1 LITTLHGD
9 CRELLPTLPDRSVQ
23 CCVTSPPYYGLR
35 DYGTAQWDGGDA
47 ACDHGAAYREKRQAT
62 RQAGVNGGIP
72 GSERDPPQ
80 TVCKCGAR
88 RIDAQLGLEATPDAY
103 VAALVGVFR
112 EVRRVLRDDGTLW
125 LNLGDSYFSPTATQ
139 GRNERKSQITTLTR
153 HGANGRSGA
162 LDEQKPTTFQR
173 NGSGLKPKDLLMMP
187 ARVALAL
194 QADGWWLR
202 SAIVWHKPN
211 PMPESVRD
219 RPTSA
224 YEMVYLLTKSD
235 RYYYD
240 ADAVR
245 EAACGAAELPR
256 RHGNGETV
264 QGPGGG
270 YRLGSTTGRRN
281 CRNVWTITPKPYKGA
296 HFATFPP
303 ELAARCIKAGSKPG
317 DTILDPF
324 SGAGTT
330 ALVADQLG
338 RDGLQIELNVAYI
351 ALAEQRTAPPPAKPA
366 RAPKPVRSPRP
377 PQPMPLF
384 EWATA

>member
-1 LITTLHGD
+1 LDGGLITTLHGD
-9 CRELLPTLPDRSVQ
+9 CRDLLPTLPDRSVQ

-35 DYGTAQWDGGDA
+35 DYGVTG
-47 ACDHGAAYREKRQAT
+47 
-62 RQAGVNGGIP
+62 
-72 GSERDPPQ
+72 
-80 TVCKCGAR
+80 
-88 RIDAQLGLEATPDAY
+88 QLGLEPTPDAY
-103 VAALVGVFR
+103 IAALVCVFR

-125 LNLGDSYFSPTATQ
+125 LNLGDSYNGGGVGGGTAKGATLVGSSNRRRQ
-139 GRNERKSQITTLTR
+139 GDDRKTLN
-153 HGANGRSGA
+153 AA
-162 LDEQKPTTFQR
+162 
-173 NGSGLKPKDLLMMP
+173 GLASKQLLMMP

-224 YEMVYLLTKSD
+224 YEMVYLLTKTAA
-235 RYYYD
+235 YYYD

-245 EAACGAAELPR
+245 EAHADVNRPNGFVGRDGIGGAYENQGR
-256 RHGNGETV
+256 NGHPVSLTKHRNYNPA
-264 QGPGGG
+264 G
-270 YRLGSTTGRRN
+270 RN

-317 DTILDPF
+317 DPILDPF

-338 RDGLQIELNVAYI
+338 RNALQIELNAAYI
-351 ALAEQRTAPPPAKPA
+351 ALAEQRAAPPPAKPA
-366 RAPKPVRSPRP
+366 RAPKPVRPPPRP

-384 EWATA
+384 EWAAA